1 MELAEKHKNQ
11 LQRIKEDINCSY
23 QYFNKNVKRYKEFI
37 KFVFDTA
44 LTTEDINKLQ
54 ELKKPILEFNILESY
69 ISSLIGEF
77 QENEPEF
84 KVTAADGVPL
94 PLLDERFFDTI
105 ELVQD
110 HIRAALSPTTNDGL
124 KTKIMR
130 EMLAGG
136 FSVVELYTD
145 YVNDTSFEQNIYI
158 EKTFDSTLCG
168 FDPLARESHKGD
180 GRYCFKIVPK
190 TKTEFAEEFG
200 AKKAEGY
207 TFSRTMGDFN
217 WSYMNKGEPII
228 LVVDFFEKQKKKE
241 KIVKLSTGHTILKK
255 HYPRLVEYLRAEGK
269 FGQPPIIL
277 DERTTHIET
286 IVRYRLC
293 ENEILAFDETNYAHL
308 PLVFFDGNGI
318 LVYDGNSGDSHQMTR
333 PYVYHAKGTQ
343 RLKNFAGQTVA
354 NEIENM
360 KMTQWKVAL
369 ESIPEDYKEGYNYP
383 QKLQSLVYYAFDPN
397 NPDRA
402 LPAPAE
408 APRTP
413 TPPIVSDVFMGTD
426 AVTQSVLGSY
436 DAIQGH
442 IGDKDLSGKAIM
454 MGAMQS
460 NSASMPYAIGFINGM
475 NRVAQIYI
483 DLLPKYYTTP
493 RSLPVRKPNGKREYA
508 IINNPADTK
517 SIVMNYDP
525 NHFNIDVELGVNSQM
540 QKRLAMETI
549 ISLMSN
555 SELFSEFMNTE
566 GLEVL
571 LENVDI
577 RGADELKVLAKE
589 FMEAKRKALQ
599 AQQEREMSE
608 MSDTDKLIQAE
619 MQTEQMKVD
628 QKAQESN
635 QRLEIER
642 MRAEQERLKTE
653 AQLSVDIAKVSVDE
667 QKAYT
672 QLMQAYS
679 QIAQETNNSE
689 LQARKQDIEEQ
700 RVMNEMIK
708 ESIQEAGE
716 VLNENRII
724 TED

>member
-1 MELAEKHKNQ
+1 MELAQKHKNQ
-11 LQRIKEDINCSY
+11 LERIKKDINASY
-23 QYFNKNVKRYKEFI
+23 QYFVRNNQRYKEFI

-44 LTTEDINKLQ
+44 LTQDDIDKLT
-54 ELKKPILEFNILESY
+54 ELKKPVLEFNILESY

-77 QENEPEF
+77 QENEPDF
-84 KVTAADGVPL
+84 KVTAADGVPVQIL
-94 PLLDERFFDTI
+94 NQQFFDTI
-105 ELVQD
+105 EVVQD
-110 HIRAALSPTTNDGL
+110 HIRAALSPAHNDGL

-136 FSVVELYTD
+136 FSVVEVYTD
-145 YVNDTSFEQNIYI
+145 YVNEKSFEQNIYI

-190 TKTEFAEEFG
+190 TKEEFAEEFG
-200 AKKAEGY
+200 EERAKQY
-207 TFSRTMGDFN
+207 RFSKTVGDFN
-217 WSYMNKGEPII
+217 WSYMNKDEPII
-228 LVVDFFEKQKKKE
+228 LVVDFFEKQRKKE
-241 KIVKLSTGHTILKK
+241 KIIKLSTGHTILKK
-255 HYPRLVEYLRAEGK
+255 HYNKLVEKIRAEGK
-269 FGQPPIIL
+269 YGQPPIIL

-293 ENEILAFDETNYAHL
+293 ENEVLAFDETNYAHL

-318 LVYDGNSGDSHQMTR
+318 LVYETESGASEQMTR

-369 ESIPEDYKEGYNYP
+369 ESIPPDYKEGYTYP
-383 QKLQSLVYYAFDPN
+383 QKLQSLVYYAYDPQ
-397 NPDRA
+397 NPDKA
-402 LPAPAE
+402 LPPPAE

-413 TPPIVSDVFMGTD
+413 TPPIVSEVFMGTD
-426 AVTQSVLGSY
+426 AVTQAVLGSY
-436 DAIQGH
+436 DAVQGH
-442 IGDKDLSGKAIM
+442 IGAKDLSGKAIM

-475 NRVAQIYI
+475 NRIAQIYI

-493 RSLPVRKPNGKREYA
+493 RSLPIRKPNGEREYA
-508 IINNPADTK
+508 IINNPADSR
-517 SIVMNYDP
+517 SILLNYDP
-525 NHFNIDVELGVNSQM
+525 NHFNIEVELGVNSQM

-549 ISLMSN
+549 ISLMNN

-577 RGADELKVLAKE
+577 RGVDELKVLAKE

-599 AQQEREMSE
+599 AQQEREMNE
-608 MSDTDKLIQAE
+608 MSDTDKIVNAQL
-619 MQTEQMKVD
+619 QTEQMKVE
-628 QKAQESN
+628 QKVHESN

-642 MRAEQERLKTE
+642 MKAEQERMKTE
-653 AQLSVDIAKVSVDE
+653 AQLSVDIAKVSVEE

-672 QLMQAYS
+672 QLMQAYN
-679 QIAQETNNSE
+679 QIAQDTDNQE
-689 LQARKQDIEEQ
+689 LEARKQDIEEQ
-700 RVMNEMIK
+700 RLMNEMVK
-708 ESIQEAGE
+708 ESIQQAEN
-716 VLNENRII
+716 VLNERR
-724 TED
+724 EVEE